1 MANEHVIAVDESNFK
16 EIVLQSEGP
25 VLVDFWAEWCG
36 PCKMLGPIIDEVAAE
51 HVGKATVC
59 KLNIDQAQQIAS
71 RYGVMSIPTV
81 MLFKNGEEVPYGTKG
96 SVRPDLYK
104 NTSSIDVK
112 NYNLSSKRGQTNLIN
127 NIVSQYKKRID
138 NLPTGT
144 KQTVLIDVRGQNIDD
159 DILEKIYNDIYT
171 KTDGNMKILFRR

>member
-25 VLVDFWAEWCG
+25 V
-36 PCKMLGPIIDEVAAE
+36 LGPIIDEVAAE

-81 MLFKNGEEVPYGTKG
+81 MLFKNGEEVERAVGFRPKHEI
-96 SVRPDLYK
+96 VRIL
-104 NTSSIDVK
+104 
-112 NYNLSSKRGQTNLIN
+112 NL
-127 NIVSQYKKRID
+127 
-138 NLPTGT
+138 
-144 KQTVLIDVRGQNIDD
+144 
-159 DILEKIYNDIYT
+159 
-171 KTDGNMKILFRR
+171 

>member
-51 HVGKATVC
+51 HVGKVTVC

-81 MLFKNGEEVPYGTKG
+81 MLFKNGEEVERAVGFRPKHEI
-96 SVRPDLYK
+96 VRIL
-104 NTSSIDVK
+104 
-112 NYNLSSKRGQTNLIN
+112 NL
-127 NIVSQYKKRID
+127 
-138 NLPTGT
+138 
-144 KQTVLIDVRGQNIDD
+144 
-159 DILEKIYNDIYT
+159 
-171 KTDGNMKILFRR
+171 